1 MGKGTVVMEGK
12 TKIGFAVEGEPGML
26 IIENKDA
33 ITKNDDPSQTRIM
46 DSKAVHAT
54 TTTCASFELL
64 RAAGIPTAFMR
75 QLTPTKFVAKKCR
88 MIALEAVARRY
99 AVGGYTD
106 RHPNLKKDGVP
117 HRFHRLVFELFLK
130 TTGGK
135 MVDKYG
141 SHFGE
146 TPVDVGSGRPID
158 DPFICNPESANWVL
172 EHPKVPHWDRAS
184 NLNLSVPRDRI
195 LPEGVTVKAIE
206 ELVRKAFLVLEA
218 AWTQLGCRLIDI
230 KFEFGIDAEG
240 NLVLADVVDNDSW
253 RLRDRNWQELSKQL
267 FRDCASMEDIA
278 DKYALVANLVQ
289 RLTIPHQ
296 AIVLWRGS
304 DNDEAF
310 PTVPHLAGITTVEE
324 TESGHKAPEL
334 CLPLL
339 EDLLAAYPDG
349 GVIITLIG
357 MSNGLGPMLAART
370 SWPVI
375 AVSMTAKER
384 PHDVWSSLETPSQV
398 PLLTA
403 LSVKNAILAALNMLA
418 QKNPVA
424 YMHRQYAI
432 EQLVEP
438 HR

>member
-1 MGKGTVVMEGK
+1 MEKGPIVLEGK
-12 TKIGFAVEGEPGML
+12 TKIGNAVKGRPDLL
-26 IIENKDA
+26 IIKSKND
-33 ITKNDDPSQTRIM
+33 ITKNDDS
-46 DSKAVHAT
+46 SKTMLMNRKAEYAT
-54 TTTCASFELL
+54 TTTCAAFELL
-64 RAAGIPTAFMR
+64 RAAGIPVAFIE
-75 QLTPTKFVAKKCR
+75 QHSPTEFVAKRCQ

-99 AVGGYTD
+99 AVGSYTD
-106 RHPNLKKDGVP
+106 RHPNFKKDGVP
-117 HRFHRLVFELFLK
+117 HRFHRLAFELFLK

-135 MVDKYG
+135 MVDKFG
-141 SHFGE
+141 SPFGE
-146 TPVDVGSGRPID
+146 TPVDVNASRPID
-158 DPFICNPESANWVL
+158 DPFIHNPESANWTL
-172 EHPKVPHWDRAS
+172 NHPKVPHWDRAS
-184 NLNLSVPRDRI
+184 SLNLSVPRDRI

-267 FRDCASMEDIA
+267 FRDCASMDEIA

-304 DNDEAF
+304 ANDDAF
-310 PTVPHLAGITTVEE
+310 PVIPRLAGIETVEV
-324 TESGHKAPEL
+324 TVSGHKAPEHAI
-334 CLPLL
+334 PRL
-339 EDLLAAYPDG
+339 EELVATYPEG
-349 GVIITLIG
+349 GVILSLIG

-375 AVSMTAKER
+375 AVPMTGKER
-384 PHDVWSSLETPSQV
+384 PHDVWSSLEVPSQV
-398 PLLTA
+398 PLLTV
-403 LSVKNAILAALNMLA
+403 LSEKNAILAALNILA

-432 EQLVEP
+432 ESLVQ
-438 HR
+438 